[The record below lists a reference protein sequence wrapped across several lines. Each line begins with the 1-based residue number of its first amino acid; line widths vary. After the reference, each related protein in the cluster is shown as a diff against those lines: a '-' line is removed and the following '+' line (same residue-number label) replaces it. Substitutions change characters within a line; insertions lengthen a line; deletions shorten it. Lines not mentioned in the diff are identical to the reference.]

1 MGSYWIYSFVLMNLF
16 MRCNFIEQM
25 YYNIY
30 THSLANGHLNFSL
43 LTIPKDAIIV
53 CVQDFM

>member
-25 YYNIY
+25 YYNLY
-30 THSLANGHLNFSL
+30 THSLTNGHFSF
-43 LTIPKDAIIV
+43 LTIPKDAIII

>member
-1 MGSYWIYSFVLMNLF
+1 MGSYWIYSSVLMNLF

-25 YYNIY
+25 YYNLY
-30 THSLANGHLNFSL
+30 THSLTNGHFSF